1 MFPSFAQSQEI
12 FITLAVT
19 SLTTFYI
26 LTCNF
31 YFNFNFYFLTMAA
44 QIHLNERRAY
54 LRLAREIV
62 ANRVANLNDHDAKYK
77 EQRKKMLLIICLL
90 AGRPQHQ
97 LRRRRLLIRLGE
109 VSKVTFILSL
119 SYCLFVKK
127 CVC

>member
-1 MFPSFAQSQEI
+1 
-12 FITLAVT
+12 
-19 SLTTFYI
+19 
-26 LTCNF
+26 
-31 YFNFNFYFLTMAA
+31 MAA

-97 LRRRRLLIRLGE
+97 QRRRRLLIRLGE

-119 SYCLFVKK
+119 SYLIFVKK
-127 CVC
+127 RVC